1 MGNTQRLLKLIH
13 VVDSLEMG
21 GLERVVTDLAIA
33 QKDAGHA
40 VTVFSINDT
49 QGFVGLLEAE
59 GVPVIIGHK
68 RGSLDLKVLRAL
80 RAATI
85 GVDVVHSHNFVPN
98 YYCAAAMLGMQRKPV
113 LVTTCH
119 DMGKRLANSRLRWL
133 YRWSLKRT
141 ARVAMV
147 GKQVHDRFVGDGTV
161 PEARAMTVLN
171 GIPFEKF
178 TNSPE
183 RRESAR
189 IALGLPRDARVIGC
203 VGRMVA
209 LKNHALLIE
218 QVPSLLRRF
227 MDLHVVIIG
236 GGELEGRLKAQVAS
250 LGLQG
255 HVHFPGVRNDVSDLL
270 PAFDIFAL
278 PSQTEGLSI
287 ALLEACATGL
297 AIVASDVGG
306 NPEIINDR
314 MTGRLVPPNDG
325 RALEEALADLLASS
339 EERVSFGMGA
349 RLWVE
354 YYGSVE
360 SLRKTYDA
368 CYRTALDQAAK
379 IGT

>member
-1 MGNTQRLLKLIH
+1 MEAHRILTVIH

-33 QKDAGHA
+33 QQNAGHH

-49 QGFVGLLEAE
+49 KGFRETLEAA
-59 GVPVIIGHK
+59 GVPVVIGHK
-68 RGSLDLKVLRAL
+68 QASLDIKVLIAL
-80 RAATI
+80 RKVFAF
-85 GVDVVHSHNFVPN
+85 VDVVHSHNFVPN
-98 YYCAAAMLGMQRKPV
+98 YYCAFAMLGMKRKPA

-119 DMGKRLANSRLRWL
+119 DMGKRLSNRRLRWL

-147 GKQVHDRFVGDGTV
+147 GKQVHDRFVNDGTV
-161 PEARAMTVLN
+161 PESRAMTVLN

-183 RRESAR
+183 RRELAR
-189 IALGLPRDARVIGC
+189 IALRLPQDARVIGC

-209 LKNHALLIE
+209 LKNHGLLIE
-218 QVPSLLRRF
+218 RVPTLLTRF

-236 GGELEGRLKAQVAS
+236 GGELEGQLKAQVSA
-250 LGLQG
+250 LGLQSRI
-255 HVHFPGVRNDVSDLL
+255 HFPGMRNEVSDLL

-287 ALLEACATGL
+287 ALLEACATSL
-297 AIVASDVGG
+297 AIVASNVGG

-314 MTGRLVPPNDG
+314 MTGLLVPPNDG
-325 RALEEALADLLASS
+325 QALEEALAYLLASS

-354 YYGSVE
+354 HYGSVE
-360 SLRKTYDA
+360 SLRKAYDA
-368 CYRTALDQAAK
+368 CYRTSLDRVAMNG
-379 IGT
+379 I